1 MHFIPKRHYV
11 SSDSSSKMAAIP
23 GIRYGTHC
31 DSRPKS
37 DVTNLGEHIFLLSQ
51 AYLTITLELF
61 KIHIRPDVY

>member
-1 MHFIPKRHYV
+1 MCHQIVVLKWLQSPEFV
-11 SSDSSSKMAAIP
+11 TL
-23 GIRYGTHC
+23 THC

-61 KIHIRPDVY
+61 KIHVRPDVY